1 MNYKR
6 LGRTGLEVSALGF
19 GCGMIGGLLVRG
31 EYPTM
36 RSTVAR
42 AIELGITYFDTAPLY
57 GDGQSEVNLGA
68 VLRELRADVLVGTK
82 VRLAP
87 AQMPHVETA
96 ILESVEASLRRLGRN
111 RIDLIHLHNP
121 LAAQARPEEALLTA
135 KDLEAALRAFQSLER
150 QGKVR
155 FWGIT
160 GLGET
165 GPLHQAVKAGAF
177 HTIQTLYNL
186 LNPTAGMPAPPGF
199 PFQDYRQIIDRAAE
213 SGMGAIA
220 IRIMAG
226 GALSG
231 TADRH
236 PTAARSV
243 VPIATE
249 PEYAADVA
257 RARRLAF
264 LVEDGT
270 VGSLAEAAIRFATGT
285 PGISTALIGVSSPE
299 QLEQAVEFTN
309 RGPLAT
315 DVLARIHEA
324 QMRPD

>member
-1 MNYKR
+1 
-6 LGRTGLEVSALGF
+6 
-19 GCGMIGGLLVRG
+19 
-31 EYPTM
+31 
-36 RSTVAR
+36 
-42 AIELGITYFDTAPLY
+42 
-57 GDGQSEVNLGA
+57 
-68 VLRELRADVLVGTK
+68 
-82 VRLAP
+82 
-87 AQMPHVETA
+87 PHVETA
-96 ILESVEASLRRLGRN
+96 ILESVEASLLRLGRE

-121 LAAQARPEEALLTA
+121 LAAQARPEAALLTA
-135 KDLEAALRAFQSLER
+135 MDLEAALRAFQSLER

-165 GPLHQAVKAGAF
+165 GPLHQAVKTGGF

-199 PFQDYRQIIDRAAE
+199 PFQDYRQIVDRAAE
-213 SGMGAIA
+213 SIA

-231 TADRH
+231 TIDRH

-243 VPIATE
+243 VPISTE
-249 PEYAADVA
+249 PEYTADVA

-264 LVEDGT
+264 LVEDGS

-309 RGPLAT
+309 RGPLAA
-315 DVLARIHEA
+315 DVLARIHDA
-324 QMRPD
+324 QMRQE

>member
-36 RSTVAR
+36 RRTVAR
-42 AIELGITYFDTAPLY
+42 AIELGVTYFDTAPLY
-57 GDGQSEVNLGA
+57 GEGQSEVNIGA

-87 AQMPHVETA
+87 AQMGRIEAA
-96 ILESVEASLRRLGRN
+96 IVESVEASLRRLGREP
-111 RIDLIHLHNP
+111 IDLIQLHNP
-121 LAAQARPEEALLTA
+121 LTAQARPEAALLTA

-165 GPLHQAVKAGAF
+165 EPLHQAVKAGGF
-177 HTIQTLYNL
+177 YTIQTPYNL

-236 PTAARSV
+236 PTASRSV

-285 PGISTALIGVSSPE
+285 PGISTALIGLSSPE

-309 RGPLAT
+309 RGPLAA
-315 DVLARIHEA
+315 DVLARIRNV
-324 QMRPD
+324 QMRQE